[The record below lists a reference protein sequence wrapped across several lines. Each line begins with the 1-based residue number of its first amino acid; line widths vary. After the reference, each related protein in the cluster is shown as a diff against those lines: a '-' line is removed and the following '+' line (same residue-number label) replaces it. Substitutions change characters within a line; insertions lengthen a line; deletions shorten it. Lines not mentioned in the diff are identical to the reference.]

1 MCFDFHTHTP
11 GKQALLSVSQ
21 RPAGD
26 RLWSL
31 QVHPW
36 HLPEKYS
43 PLPEKFFDELPF
55 ACALGEI
62 GLDRLR
68 GPELAVQRS
77 FFKDLLGAAERA
89 DKPVIIHS
97 VRCDAEL
104 DAVLNDFPGRV
115 LIHGFRGGEKR
126 LLQHLASGR
135 FVSFAPGGWRH
146 CMELL
151 QKRGLK
157 NIGLE
162 TDDLP
167 ISIEDVYKQAETE
180 TQISDWKSAC
190 ADNFLRF
197 IG

>member
-1 MCFDFHTHTP
+1 MWT
-11 GKQALLSVSQ
+11 
-21 RPAGD
+21 
-26 RLWSL
+26 L

-43 PLPEKFFDELPF
+43 PQADDFLAELSG

-62 GLDRLR
+62 GLDRLK
-68 GPELAVQRS
+68 GPELAVQRL
-77 FFKDLLGAAERA
+77 FFNDLLRIAERA
-89 DKPVIIHS
+89 NKPVVIQS

-104 DAVLNDFPGRV
+104 DAALKDFPGRV

-126 LLQHLASGR
+126 LFQHLEAGR
-135 FVSFAPGGWRH
+135 FVSFAPGGWCH
-146 CMELL
+146 CLNLL
-151 QKRGLK
+151 NERGLK

-162 TDDLP
+162 TDDLQ
-167 ISIEDVYKQAETE
+167 ISIESVYDQAEKE
-180 TQISDWKSAC
+180 TRITGWSSAC